1 MFYGCSVKPKVNNG
15 EQLSTSIED
24 IRIDLQNL
32 EKKIT
37 ELNRMYQNLGTRVD
51 NQQLR
56 TEMYTVLS
64 TYHSRKKAIRDLQ
77 TMQDKLS
84 EHLDEMEQYTK
95 TKGKNV

>member
-1 MFYGCSVKPKVNNG
+1 MSFRDITPGRSNKGYAPLNNRNMYFFHCVFDLSSVRPKVNNG

-32 EKKIT
+32 DKKIT

-56 TEMYTVLS
+56 TEMFRLGVLCYS
-64 TYHSRKKAIRDLQ
+64 
-77 TMQDKLS
+77 
-84 EHLDEMEQYTK
+84 
-95 TKGKNV
+95 